1 MPDLS
6 KYSKRI
12 AEHFS
17 NSGNIVLIS
26 HINPDGDAV
35 GSQLALFHYLKSR
48 NIKAEMIAPNNLQEF
63 LKWMEGSEQIR
74 IFISQRDKCRS
85 IIENADLI
93 VMVDFN
99 QPDRLGE
106 MEKIVTRSTAVKVII
121 DHHLNP
127 KGFADI
133 EISVPA
139 FSSTTELVHEII
151 TLMNGRPYYT
161 RPYSEAIYVGIV
173 TDTGNFEHGNYTGN
187 TLRVVADLF
196 ENGIEKN
203 RILDLLYN
211 NFSETRLRLQG
222 FTLNERM
229 VILQE
234 YHTAYIWLTKDD
246 LNSFGYVKGDTE
258 GFVDLPLSIK
268 GIIFSVFFIEK
279 DGFVK
284 LSLRSKGNFP
294 SNEFASRFFS
304 GGGHLNASGGE
315 YKGTLDNSIKYF
327 RKVLEENF
335 EYFNRNNNFR

>member
-6 KYSKRI
+6 KYTKRI
-12 AEHFS
+12 SEHFL

-26 HINPDGDAV
+26 HINPDGDAI

-48 NIKAEMIAPNNLQEF
+48 SIKAEMIAPNNLQEF
-63 LKWMEGSEQIR
+63 LKWMEGSEKIR
-74 IFISQRDKCRS
+74 IFISQRDKCRN
-85 IIENADLI
+85 IIEKADLI

-106 MEKIVTRSTAVKVII
+106 MKDIVVRSGAVKVII

-127 KGFADI
+127 RGFADI
-133 EISVPA
+133 EISDPA
-139 FSSTTELVHEII
+139 FSSTTELVHEIVTQI
-151 TLMNGRPYYT
+151 NGKPYFT
-161 RPYSEAIYVGIV
+161 RPYSEAVYVGIV
-173 TDTGNFEHGNYTGN
+173 TDTGNFEHGSYTSN
-187 TLRVVADLF
+187 TLRVVADLL

-203 RILDLLYN
+203 RILDLLFN

-222 FTLNERM
+222 FALNERM
-229 VILQE
+229 AILHE
-234 YHTAYIWLTKDD
+234 YNTAYIWLTRDD
-246 LNSFGYVKGDTE
+246 LNSFRYVKGDTE
-258 GFVDLPLSIK
+258 GFVNLPLSIK
-268 GIIFSVFFIEK
+268 GIIFSVFFVEK

-294 SNEFASRFFS
+294 VNEFASRFFS

-315 YKGTLDNSIKYF
+315 FRGTLENSIRYF

-335 EYFNRNNNFR
+335 EEFNGNNSLR